1 MNIITPIRSLEELEM
16 LIANGADELYC
27 GLKTREWDEI
37 FSENLWMNRRNP
49 DQANITS
56 LKDLETLIAVAHE
69 HAVKVS
75 ITLNAPF
82 YPENGMA
89 YMLTLC
95 SRLADMGVDALIVSD
110 LNLLVELSRLNLGLR
125 IHLSSLGAC
134 FNSFSVPFYKSL
146 GVKRVIL
153 PRQLTLPEIKAIV
166 TKHRDDMEFEVF
178 AVNDGCYFEES
189 FCQTSHTLGA
199 FCLTDW
205 TITPLETDSP
215 GTGNETVYPDL
226 AARLAHFKT
235 YLWYQNNCG
244 SSFQQD
250 GLPNGP
256 CSLCQFGDFRDW
268 GVSAVKIV
276 GREAS
281 FHRKMGSL
289 QLVKAVRDK
298 ARQTQNR
305 DRIIDYA
312 RQLRQTPEYCD
323 SGYMCYFGPCFR
335 EH

>member
-1 MNIITPIRSLEELEM
+1 MKIITPIRALEEQEM
-16 LIANGADELYC
+16 LISNGADELYC

-37 FSENLWMNRRNP
+37 FSENLWMNRRSP

-56 LKDLETLIAVAHE
+56 LKDLEALIAVAHA

-89 YMLTLC
+89 YMLSLC
-95 SRLADMGVDALIVSD
+95 GRLADMGVDALIVSD
-110 LNLLVELSRLNLGLR
+110 LNLLVELSRLNLSLR

-134 FNSFSVPFYKSL
+134 FNSYSVPFYKSL
-146 GVKRVIL
+146 GVKRIIL

-205 TITPLETDSP
+205 AVTPLGADSS
-215 GTGNETVYPDL
+215 GTGKETVSPDL

-268 GVSAVKIV
+268 GVTAVKLV

-298 ARQTQNR
+298 ALQTQNH
-305 DRIIDYA
+305 DRIMDYA

-323 SGYMCYFGPCFR
+323 SGYMCYFGPCLR

>member
-1 MNIITPIRSLEELEM
+1 MNIITPIRALEELEM
-16 LIANGADELYC
+16 LISNGADELYC

-37 FSENLWMNRRNP
+37 FSENLWMNRRSP

-56 LKDLETLIAVAHE
+56 LKNLETLIAVAHGN
-69 HAVKVS
+69 AVKVS
-75 ITLNAPF
+75 ITLNASF
-82 YPENGMA
+82 YPESSMA

-95 SRLADMGVDALIVSD
+95 GWLGDMGVDALIVSD
-110 LNLLVELSRLNLGLR
+110 LNLLVELSRLNLGIG

-146 GVKRVIL
+146 GVKRIIL
-153 PRQLTLPEIKAIV
+153 PRQLTLPEIEAIV

-205 TITPLETDSP
+205 SITPLGTDSP
-215 GTGNETVYPDL
+215 GTGNETVYPNL
-226 AARLAHFKT
+226 KKRLEHFKT

-298 ARQTQNR
+298 ALQTKNR

-323 SGYMCYFGPCFR
+323 SGYMCYFR

>member
-1 MNIITPIRSLEELEM
+1 
-16 LIANGADELYC
+16 
-27 GLKTREWDEI
+27 
-37 FSENLWMNRRNP
+37 
-49 DQANITS
+49 
-56 LKDLETLIAVAHE
+56 
-69 HAVKVS
+69 
-75 ITLNAPF
+75 
-82 YPENGMA
+82 
-89 YMLTLC
+89 
-95 SRLADMGVDALIVSD
+95 MGVDALIVSD

-125 IHLSSLGAC
+125 IHLSSLGGC
-134 FNSFSVPFYKSL
+134 FNSFAVPFYKSL
-146 GVKRVIL
+146 GVKRIIL
-153 PRQLTLPEIKAIV
+153 PRQLTLPEIKSIV
-166 TKHRDDMEFEVF
+166 TTHRDDMEFEVF

-205 TITPLETDSP
+205 AVTPLGADSS
-215 GTGNETVYPDL
+215 GTGKETVYPDL

-268 GVSAVKIV
+268 GVTAVKLV

-298 ARQTQNR
+298 ALQTQNH
-305 DRIIDYA
+305 DRIMDYA
-312 RQLRQTPEYCD
+312 KQLRQTPEYCD
-323 SGYMCYFGPCFR
+323 SGYMCYFR
-335 EH
+335 KH

>member
-1 MNIITPIRSLEELEM
+1 MNIITPVRALEELEM

-27 GLKTREWDEI
+27 GVKTREWDEI
-37 FSENLWMNRRNP
+37 FSEHLWMNRRSP

-56 LKDLETLIAVAHE
+56 LKDLETLIGVAHE
-69 HAVKVS
+69 HAVNVS
-75 ITLNAPF
+75 ITLNAQF
-82 YPENGMA
+82 YPENSMA
-89 YMLTLC
+89 YILNLC
-95 SRLADMGVDALIVSD
+95 RLLGEMGVDALIVSD

-125 IHLSSLGAC
+125 IHLSSLGGC
-134 FNSFSVPFYKSL
+134 FNSFAVPFYKSL
-146 GVKRVIL
+146 GVKRIIL
-153 PRQLTLPEIKAIV
+153 PRQLTLPEIKSIV
-166 TKHRDDMEFEVF
+166 TTHRDDMEFEVF
-178 AVNDGCYFEES
+178 AVNDGCYFEEG

-205 TITPLETDSP
+205 AITPL
-215 GTGNETVYPDL
+215 GTGNETVLPDL
-226 AARLAHFKT
+226 KKRLTHFKT

-268 GVSAVKIV
+268 GVSAVKLV

-298 ARQTQNR
+298 ALQTPNR

-312 RQLRQTPEYCD
+312 KRLRQTPEYCD
-323 SGYMCYFGPCFR
+323 SGYMCYFMPDR
-335 EH
+335 KP